1 MFEEPAARL
10 GFGTYSLTGEA
21 GVEAV
26 RAAIDIGYRHI
37 DTATLY
43 GNQTEVGEAIERA
56 EIDREELF
64 VATKVGHFA
73 EPEKTPTY
81 VRETI
86 EECFDLLGL
95 DTIDLLYHHWPR
107 TQEEIPVVLRAIEE
121 FVEVGDVDHLGVSNY
136 RIEDLE
142 RARTVLEVPIAAN
155 QVEMHPLLP
164 QTDLREY
171 LAGTGTT
178 LVAYSPIAQGEVFDV
193 HDISAVARAH
203 DTSEATVSL
212 AWALEKGVVPIP
224 RTSDPAHARANY
236 EALEVTLEREEIGRI
251 DSIDRTHRCEDPAWM
266 EW

>member
-1 MFEEPAARL
+1 MFENSATRL
-10 GFGTYSLTGEA
+10 GFGTYSLTGKD
-21 GVEAV
+21 GVDAIS
-26 RAAIDIGYRHI
+26 AAIDIGYRHV

-43 GNQTEVGEAIERA
+43 ENQREVGEAIERA
-56 EIDREELF
+56 EVGREELV
-64 VATKVGHFA
+64 VATKVGHFEESA
-73 EPEKTPTY
+73 KTPEY
-81 VRETI
+81 VRDAVGRSFE
-86 EECFDLLGL
+86 LLGV

-107 TQEEIPVVLRAIEE
+107 TRGEIREVLPVIEE
-121 FVEVGDVDHLGVSNY
+121 FVAEGAVRHLGVSNY

-142 RARTVLEVPIAAN
+142 LASELLEIPVAVN

-164 QTDLREY
+164 QTELREY

-178 LVAYSPIAQGEVFDV
+178 LVAYSPIAQGAVFDV
-193 HDISAVARAH
+193 PEIETVADAH

-224 RTSDPAHARANY
+224 RTSDPDHARTNF
-236 EALEVTLEREEIGRI
+236 EALELELDDEDVDRI